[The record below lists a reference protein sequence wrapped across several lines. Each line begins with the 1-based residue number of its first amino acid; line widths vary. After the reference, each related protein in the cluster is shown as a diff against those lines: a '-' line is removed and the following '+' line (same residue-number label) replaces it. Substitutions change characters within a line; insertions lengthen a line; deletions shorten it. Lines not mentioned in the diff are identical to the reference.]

1 MADPT
6 KRIEAWKAKLTPERT
21 KQVLEARREVMQQ
34 RYEAVMILL
43 CAMETQVK
51 AVLNARGVHTSLYVP
66 YLNFGRQLWK
76 LSRQQEISG
85 ESFAMAAQVLLDK
98 WEARGLNPTVL
109 AAIRT
114 EVFDIGAPSNGGR

>member
-6 KRIEAWKAKLTPERT
+6 KRIEAWRAKATPERT
-21 KQVLEARREVMQQ
+21 KQTLEARHADMQR
-34 RYEAVMILL
+34 RYEAAMAEMCV
-43 CAMETQVK
+43 METQVK
-51 AVLNARGVHTSLYVP
+51 TVLNAHGVHTSLYVP

-85 ESFAMAAQVLLDK
+85 ESFAMAAKVLLDK
-98 WEARGLNPTVL
+98 WAGRSLNPDIL

-114 EVFDIGAPSNGGR
+114 EVFDIGEPKP

>member
-34 RYEAVMILL
+34 RYEAVMLLL